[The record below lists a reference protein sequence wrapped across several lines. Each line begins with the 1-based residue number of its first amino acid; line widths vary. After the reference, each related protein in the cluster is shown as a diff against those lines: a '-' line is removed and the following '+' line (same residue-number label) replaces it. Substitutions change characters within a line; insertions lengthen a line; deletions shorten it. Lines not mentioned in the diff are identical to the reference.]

1 MNSLNATA
9 IMRIAF
15 LSYCTFQFFI
25 VQPKLSRDK
34 PGSVLDRI
42 LRKPH
47 SKAGPSLDGS
57 DV

>member
-9 IMRIAF
+9 IIRIAF
-15 LSYCTFQFFI
+15 LSFCTFQFFI

-34 PGSVLDRI
+34 PGSVMDRI

-47 SKAGPSLDGS
+47 S
-57 DV
+57 